1 MHCYVFSAIHIG
13 PLHSAL
19 GWKIDTEEIVGR
31 HWHRLAGKRGKGL
44 VGLSQ
49 KSTNKRACANNPEYS
64 KCTQYSFNH
73 VPCFVTYLFV
83 FQYIPF
89 LVKLREWRTGRKC
102 RVRTPEHEKCAWGQT
117 RKLYNFEWYNFLIM
131 YLIILIHLTQCR
143 KTSYLARFEFPGW
156 EVWMVWRV
164 AEPLS
169 LKAEARILSIGPRI
183 GRCR

>member
-1 MHCYVFSAIHIG
+1 MYSVQFTSG
-13 PLHSAL
+13 PSTPHLDR
-19 GWKIDTEEIVGR
+19 KIDTEEIVGR

-102 RVRTPEHEKCAWGQT
+102 LVRTPEKCAWGQT
-117 RKLYNFEWYNFLIM
+117 RKLYIFEWYNFLIM
-131 YLIILIHLTQCR
+131 YLIILIHLTNNAGQR
-143 KTSYLARFEFPGW
+143 LTSPGLSSQVGKFGWCGESPNRWVSRQRPEYFP
-156 EVWMVWRV
+156 
-164 AEPLS
+164 
-169 LKAEARILSIGPRI
+169 
-183 GRCR
+183 